1 MTDMIQS
8 LYRLQKW
15 RKISD
20 DWYDSKPLQTTKMT
34 ENIRWLIWFKAFTDY
49 KNDGKYQMTDMI
61 QSLYRLQKWRKIS
74 DDWYDSKPLQTTK
87 LQHKCTL
94 KKRCWWKKADGRGW
108 EERAEKEQGRDD
120 STLSA
125 QRSTWAEDGTWGRLR
140 VCEELSDRRRSPARV
155 PLGSP
160 PPLGT
165 RTLGT
170 VEGVCAEL
178 GGSREPN
185 MLFHSSFKL
194 ESCFVCL
201 RAARRDKK
209 FNYFKSGS

>member
-1 MTDMIQS
+1 MLTHLILENPAHSSMFV
-8 LYRLQKW
+8 
-15 RKISD
+15 
-20 DWYDSKPLQTTKMT
+20 QT
-34 ENIRWLIWFKAFTDY
+34 
-49 KNDGKYQMTDMI
+49 
-61 QSLYRLQKWRKIS
+61 WRKIS

-87 LQHKCTL
+87 LQHRQMHT
-94 KKRCWWKKADGRGW
+94 KKRCWWRKDDGW
-108 EERAEKEQGRDD
+108 ERMRKSRGGTD

-140 VCEELSDRRRSPARV
+140 GCEELSDRRRSPARV
-155 PLGSP
+155 PLGCP

-201 RAARRDKK
+201 RAARNGTK
-209 FNYFKSGS
+209 FTHFKNGFDGRCISGS

>member
-1 MTDMIQS
+1 
-8 LYRLQKW
+8 
-15 RKISD
+15 
-20 DWYDSKPLQTTKMT
+20 MT
-34 ENIRWLIWFKAFTDY
+34 ENIRSLIWFKVFPDY
-49 KNDGKYQMTDMI
+49 KAATRTNA
-61 QSLYRLQKWRKIS
+61 
-74 DDWYDSKPLQTTK
+74 
-87 LQHKCTL
+87 H
-94 KKRCWWKKADGRGW
+94 WKKADGRGW
-108 EERAEKEQGRDD
+108 DERVEKEQRRDD

-140 VCEELSDRRRSPARV
+140 VCEELPDRRRSLARV

-170 VEGVCAEL
+170 VEGVCAKL

-201 RAARRDKK
+201 RAVRRDKK
-209 FNYFKSGS
+209 CTHFKSGSDIRCISAF

>member
-1 MTDMIQS
+1 MIQS

-34 ENIRWLIWFKAFTDY
+34 ENIRWLIWFEAFTDY
-49 KNDGKYQMTDMI
+49 KAATQMHT
-61 QSLYRLQKWRKIS
+61 
-74 DDWYDSKPLQTTK
+74 
-87 LQHKCTL
+87 
-94 KKRCWWKKADGRGW
+94 KKRCWWKKVDGRGW

>member
-1 MTDMIQS
+1 MHT
-8 LYRLQKW
+8 
-15 RKISD
+15 KIGVD
-20 DWYDSKPLQTTKMT
+20 
-34 ENIRWLIWFKAFTDY
+34 
-49 KNDGKYQMTDMI
+49 
-61 QSLYRLQKWRKIS
+61 
-74 DDWYDSKPLQTTK
+74 
-87 LQHKCTL
+87 
-94 KKRCWWKKADGRGW
+94 
-108 EERAEKEQGRDD
+108 EERMIEVAERRGREDREREEGRDD

-125 QRSTWAEDGTWGRLR
+125 QRSTWAEDGTLGRLR

-170 VEGVCAEL
+170 VEGVAVEL

-201 RAARRDKK
+201 RAVTREKNWACFKCGSDK
-209 FNYFKSGS
+209 